1 MAHRIFCR
9 EIVERKRRPVH
20 LLPTRR
26 SLFLRARVCP
36 RKREGS
42 PGKRPGSRKLGDI
55 SSLAWRCWNLQ
66 KITQAPLSIARQ
78 FSRFRIQSVTNSE
91 KRPKLRKMWVFVG
104 VSERGAPSANTNQ
117 VIQYMYGRLIYLCVY
132 IYIYTHTHTHTSRA
146 REYLSVSVHSLLA
159 ATCRK
164 SPQRMCGHPRSIE
177 DLPRYTSLLRQ
188 DRLIYF
194 HETHNTLAWQ
204 QPEKRTGSILFW

>member
-1 MAHRIFCR
+1 MARRVFCR
-9 EIVERKRRPVH
+9 EIVERKRRPVR

-36 RKREGS
+36 RKQV
-42 PGKRPGSRKLGDI
+42 RPGSRKLGDI

-104 VSERGAPSANTNQ
+104 VSKRGARSANTNQ
-117 VIQYMYGRLIYLCVY
+117 VIQYMYGRLIYLCMY
-132 IYIYTHTHTHTSRA
+132 THTSRFPLA
-146 REYLSVSVHSLLA
+146 REYLSIHRW
-159 ATCRK
+159 RK

-177 DLPRYTSLLRQ
+177 DLSLDTPRPCSDKIVSFIFTRHTTRDASMTVVRKKET
-188 DRLIYF
+188 DR
-194 HETHNTLAWQ
+194 
-204 QPEKRTGSILFW
+204 